1 LGHSILEILN
11 NPRKKL
17 PWALTLPI
25 NSKLS
30 SHSLHKD
37 HKRMSSP
44 KSIKFPIGFRLSL
57 YEETAKDLKMS
68 EESFQL
74 EREPPTKQQI
84 PKENRGIRN
93 YLI

>member
-1 LGHSILEILN
+1 
-11 NPRKKL
+11 
-17 PWALTLPI
+17 
-25 NSKLS
+25 
-30 SHSLHKD
+30 
-37 HKRMSSP
+37 MSSP

-93 YLI
+93 YFI